1 MTDVEKINLDNIIAR
16 LLEGLFF
23 FFGDDY
29 SIRITEH
36 RLNICRSK
44 ELVELGSC
52 LVHFLPFCPQKS
64 PRSLIFFDHFEP
76 HLVFFTT

>member
-36 RLNICRSK
+36 RLNICCSK
-44 ELVELGSC
+44 ELVELG
-52 LVHFLPFCPQKS
+52 
-64 PRSLIFFDHFEP
+64 
-76 HLVFFTT
+76 